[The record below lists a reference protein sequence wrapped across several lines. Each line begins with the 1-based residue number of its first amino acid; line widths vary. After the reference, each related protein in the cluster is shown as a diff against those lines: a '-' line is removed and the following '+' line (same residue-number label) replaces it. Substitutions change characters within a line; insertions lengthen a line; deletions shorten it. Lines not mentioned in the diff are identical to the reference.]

1 MRCSKGCNSVVGFLF
16 YFFVVPWAGAAPA
29 GWVDVCIGGGAS
41 FQCQIEGGG
50 VVALCSQYAG
60 GQLIGVQYR
69 FSDGKGGGVI
79 YPVSGYTLE
88 GFKYNHFIR
97 YQTEYK
103 LIKFSMGGGVYS
115 LYSNYDGQAG
125 EGAGVVVSDLAGKQ
139 VSELQCGRVDVNN
152 LEDVIYELKCDAG
165 DALGCGQ

>member
-103 LIKFSMGGGVYS
+103 LIKFSMG
-115 LYSNYDGQAG
+115 
-125 EGAGVVVSDLAGKQ
+125 EGYIVFIVIMMGRLARGRGWWSQIWLESKFQ
-139 VSELQCGRVDVNN
+139 NSSAAELM
-152 LEDVIYELKCDAG
+152 
-165 DALGCGQ
+165 